1 MACNGLCKF
10 RENIMK
16 IYLLPILI
24 VSVLIGC
31 SGSDKHEVKE
41 YESIFNSC
49 LINRS
54 IGVDMSIDSLKTAVE
69 SFCKDLAVNKL
80 KDTNL
85 RLGKL
90 ENALV
95 LSRETNNELQ
105 EDLEKA
111 LINQSTVSQDTYRWR
126 LVTSWPKNYPGL
138 GMAPERISDLV
149 EEMSNGQMKI
159 TVYGAGEQVPAFG
172 VFDAVSSGSHQMG
185 HSGGYFWKGKV
196 PAAQFFTSVPFGL
209 TADEINA
216 WVNRGGGLELWREIY
231 EPFNIYPIPAGNT
244 GTQMFGWFN
253 KEINSLEDIKGLKM
267 RIPGIGGEVLKEA
280 GGIPVTLPGGE
291 LFTALQTG
299 VIDATEWVGPYND
312 LTFGFHQAAKYYY
325 YPGWHEPGPMLELLI
340 NIDAWNSL
348 PKHLQVIIETAAKAV
363 NQDMLDEYLARNN
376 KALTELIE
384 VHGVEL
390 RKLPD
395 DVIEEF
401 RLISEKI
408 LDDLAKEDKVIGRV
422 YESYSEFRKNVSAY
436 HEISEDA
443 FIEARNK

>member
-1 MACNGLCKF
+1 MASYGLCKF
-10 RENIMK
+10 RETMMK
-16 IYLLPILI
+16 KILTF
-24 VSVLIGC
+24 VLLIGIISSC
-31 SGSDKHEVKE
+31 SGEQESSNPADAE
-41 YESIFNSC
+41 Y
-49 LINRS
+49 
-54 IGVDMSIDSLKTAVE
+54 KTY
-69 SFCKDLAVNKL
+69 K
-80 KDTNL
+80 
-85 RLGKL
+85 
-90 ENALV
+90 
-95 LSRETNNELQ
+95 
-105 EDLEKA
+105 
-111 LINQSTVSQDTYRWR
+111 WR

-138 GMAPERISDLV
+138 GMAPEKIANLV
-149 EEMSNGQMKI
+149 EEMSNGQMQI

-253 KEINSLEDIKGLKM
+253 KEINSLEDVKGLKM

-340 NIDAWNSL
+340 NMDAWNSL
-348 PKHLQVIIETAAKAV
+348 PKHLQVIIETATKAV
-363 NQDMLDEYLARNN
+363 NQDTLDEYLARNN
-376 KALTELIE
+376 QALTELVE

-401 RLISEKI
+401 RVISNEI
-408 LDDLAKEDKVIGRV
+408 LSDLAEEDEAIGKV
-422 YESYSEFRKNVSAY
+422 YDSYIEFKNNVTEY
-436 HEISEDA
+436 HKISEDS

>member
-1 MACNGLCKF
+1 VVGYGLRKF
-10 RENIMK
+10 RDSMMK
-16 IYLLPILI
+16 KILI
-24 VSVLIGC
+24 FVLLIGLISGC
-31 SGSDKHEVKE
+31 SGGQDSSNSTDAE
-41 YESIFNSC
+41 Y
-49 LINRS
+49 
-54 IGVDMSIDSLKTAVE
+54 KTY
-69 SFCKDLAVNKL
+69 K
-80 KDTNL
+80 
-85 RLGKL
+85 
-90 ENALV
+90 
-95 LSRETNNELQ
+95 
-105 EDLEKA
+105 
-111 LINQSTVSQDTYRWR
+111 WR

-138 GMAPERISDLV
+138 GMAPERIADLV
-149 EEMSNGQMKI
+149 EEMSNGQMQI

-253 KEINSLEDIKGLKM
+253 KEINSLEDVKGLKM

-348 PKHLQVIIETAAKAV
+348 PKHLQVIIETATKAV
-363 NQDMLDEYLARNN
+363 NQDTLDEYLARNN
-376 KALTELIE
+376 QALTELIE

-401 RLISEKI
+401 RIISNEI
-408 LDDLAKEDKVIGRV
+408 LSDLAKEDEVIGKV
-422 YESYSEFRKNVSAY
+422 YDSYIEFKNNVSDY
-436 HEISEDA
+436 HQISEDA
-443 FIEARNK
+443 FIEARNIK

>member
-1 MACNGLCKF
+1 MVGDGIRKSGKI
-10 RENIMK
+10 IMK
-16 IYLLPILI
+16 KFILLPLIILI
-24 VSVLIGC
+24 AGC
-31 SGSDKHEVKE
+31 SNDMDSTIETSTDIEE
-41 YESIFNSC
+41 TFN
-49 LINRS
+49 
-54 IGVDMSIDSLKTAVE
+54 
-69 SFCKDLAVNKL
+69 
-80 KDTNL
+80 
-85 RLGKL
+85 
-90 ENALV
+90 
-95 LSRETNNELQ
+95 
-105 EDLEKA
+105 
-111 LINQSTVSQDTYRWR
+111 WR

-138 GMAPERISDLV
+138 GMAPERIADLV
-149 EEMSNGQMKI
+149 EEMSDGQMKI
-159 TVYGAGEQVPAFG
+159 AVYGAEEQVPAFG

-231 EPFNIYPIPAGNT
+231 APFNIYPIPAGNT

-348 PKHLQVIIETAAKAV
+348 PKHLQVIIETASKAV
-363 NQDMLDEYLARNN
+363 NQDMLDEYLAKNN
-376 KALTELIE
+376 QALTELVE

-390 RKLPD
+390 RRLPD

-401 RLISEKI
+401 REISNSI
-408 LDDLAKEDKVIGRV
+408 LDDLAKEDETISKVYR
-422 YESYSEFRKNVSAY
+422 SYLDFKNNVSAY
-436 HEISEDA
+436 HKISEDA
-443 FIEARNK
+443 FVESRNK

>member
-1 MACNGLCKF
+1 MKKF
-10 RENIMK
+10 LTLFI
-16 IYLLPILI
+16 ILGI
-24 VSVLIGC
+24 TSCTNEALDSETVSV
-31 SGSDKHEVKE
+31 DK
-41 YESIFNSC
+41 
-49 LINRS
+49 
-54 IGVDMSIDSLKTAVE
+54 DKTY
-69 SFCKDLAVNKL
+69 N
-80 KDTNL
+80 
-85 RLGKL
+85 
-90 ENALV
+90 
-95 LSRETNNELQ
+95 
-105 EDLEKA
+105 
-111 LINQSTVSQDTYRWR
+111 WR

-138 GMAPERISDLV
+138 GMAPERIADLV
-149 EEMSNGQMKI
+149 EEMSDGQMTI
-159 TVYGAGEQVPAFG
+159 TVYGAEEQVPAFG

-216 WVNRGGGLELWREIY
+216 WVNRGGGLDLWREIY

-253 KEINSLEDIKGLKM
+253 KEINSLEDVKGLKM

-325 YPGWHEPGPMLELLI
+325 YPGWHEPGPMLELII
-340 NIDAWNSL
+340 NLDEWNSL
-348 PKHLQVIIETAAKAV
+348 PKHLQVIIETATKAV
-363 NQDMLDEYLARNN
+363 NQDMLDEYLAKNN
-376 KALTELIE
+376 QALTELVE

-390 RKLPD
+390 RRLPD

-401 RLISEKI
+401 KIISDQI
-408 LDDLAKEDKVIGRV
+408 LEELAQEDETIAKVYNSYKSFKEDV
-422 YESYSEFRKNVSAY
+422 SEY
-436 HEISEDA
+436 HKISEDA

>member
-1 MACNGLCKF
+1 MVGDGIRKSGKI
-10 RENIMK
+10 IMK
-16 IYLLPILI
+16 KFILLPLIILI
-24 VSVLIGC
+24 AGC
-31 SGSDKHEVKE
+31 SDDMDSTIETSTDIEE
-41 YESIFNSC
+41 TFN
-49 LINRS
+49 
-54 IGVDMSIDSLKTAVE
+54 
-69 SFCKDLAVNKL
+69 
-80 KDTNL
+80 
-85 RLGKL
+85 
-90 ENALV
+90 
-95 LSRETNNELQ
+95 
-105 EDLEKA
+105 
-111 LINQSTVSQDTYRWR
+111 WR

-138 GMAPERISDLV
+138 GMAPERIADLV
-149 EEMSNGQMKI
+149 EEMSDGQMKI
-159 TVYGAGEQVPAFG
+159 TVYGAEEQVPAFG

-231 EPFNIYPIPAGNT
+231 APFNIYPIPAGNT

-348 PKHLQVIIETAAKAV
+348 PKHLQVIIETASKAV
-363 NQDMLDEYLARNN
+363 NQDMLDEYLAKNN
-376 KALTELIE
+376 QALTELVE

-390 RKLPD
+390 RRLPD

-401 RLISEKI
+401 REISNSI
-408 LDDLAKEDKVIGRV
+408 LDDLAKEDETIAKVYR
-422 YESYSEFRKNVSAY
+422 SYLDFKNNVSAY
-436 HEISEDA
+436 HKISEDA
-443 FIEARNK
+443 FVESRNK

>member
-1 MACNGLCKF
+1 MVSYGLRKF
-10 RENIMK
+10 RETMMK
-16 IYLLPILI
+16 KILTF
-24 VSVLIGC
+24 VLLIGLISSC
-31 SGSDKHEVKE
+31 SGEQESSNFADTE
-41 YESIFNSC
+41 Y
-49 LINRS
+49 
-54 IGVDMSIDSLKTAVE
+54 KTY
-69 SFCKDLAVNKL
+69 K
-80 KDTNL
+80 
-85 RLGKL
+85 
-90 ENALV
+90 
-95 LSRETNNELQ
+95 
-105 EDLEKA
+105 
-111 LINQSTVSQDTYRWR
+111 WR

-138 GMAPERISDLV
+138 GMAPEKIADLV
-149 EEMSNGQMKI
+149 EEMSNGQMQI

-253 KEINSLEDIKGLKM
+253 KEINSLEDVKGLKM

-340 NIDAWNSL
+340 NMDAWNSL
-348 PKHLQVIIETAAKAV
+348 PKHLQVIIETATKAV
-363 NQDMLDEYLARNN
+363 NQDTLDEYLARNN
-376 KALTELIE
+376 QALTELVE

-401 RLISEKI
+401 RAISNEI
-408 LDDLAKEDKVIGRV
+408 LSDLAEEDEVIGKV
-422 YESYSEFRKNVSAY
+422 YDSYIEFKNNVTEY
-436 HEISEDA
+436 HKISEDS

>member
-1 MACNGLCKF
+1 MASNGLCKP
-10 RENIMK
+10 REIVMRYL
-16 IYLLPILI
+16 IYLSILI
-24 VSVLIGC
+24 FVVSC
-31 SGSDKHEVKE
+31 SNASSTSEVIKPSQE
-41 YESIFNSC
+41 EKFN
-49 LINRS
+49 
-54 IGVDMSIDSLKTAVE
+54 
-69 SFCKDLAVNKL
+69 
-80 KDTNL
+80 
-85 RLGKL
+85 
-90 ENALV
+90 
-95 LSRETNNELQ
+95 
-105 EDLEKA
+105 
-111 LINQSTVSQDTYRWR
+111 WR

-138 GMAPERISDLV
+138 GMAPERIADLV
-149 EEMSNGQMKI
+149 EEMSNGQMTI
-159 TVYGAGEQVPAFG
+159 TVYGAEEQVPAFG

-231 EPFNIYPIPAGNT
+231 APFNIYPIPAGNT

-348 PKHLQVIIETAAKAV
+348 PNHLQAIIETATKAV
-363 NQDMLDEYLARNN
+363 NQDMLDEYLAKNN
-376 KALTELIE
+376 QALTELIE

-401 RLISEKI
+401 RKISNKI
-408 LDDLAKEDKVIGRV
+408 LDDLAKENEVISKV
-422 YESYSEFRKNVSAY
+422 YDSYLKFKNDVSAY
-436 HEISEDA
+436 HQISEDA
-443 FIEARNK
+443 FVESRNK

>member
-1 MACNGLCKF
+1 MVGHGIRKSQKI
-10 RENIMK
+10 IMK
-16 IYLLPILI
+16 KLFILPLILI
-24 VSVLIGC
+24 IAGC
-31 SGSDKHEVKE
+31 SNEEG
-41 YESIFNSC
+41 NSE
-49 LINRS
+49 I
-54 IGVDMSIDSLKTAVE
+54 
-69 SFCKDLAVNKL
+69 
-80 KDTNL
+80 
-85 RLGKL
+85 
-90 ENALV
+90 
-95 LSRETNNELQ
+95 
-105 EDLEKA
+105 
-111 LINQSTVSQDTYRWR
+111 STVDKDKTYNWR

-138 GMAPERISDLV
+138 GMAPERIADLV
-149 EEMSNGQMKI
+149 EEMSDGQMKI

-216 WVNRGGGLELWREIY
+216 WVYKGGGLELWREVY

-253 KEINSLEDIKGLKM
+253 KEINSLDDIKGLKM

-325 YPGWHEPGPMLELLI
+325 YPGWHEPGPMLELII

-363 NQDMLDEYLARNN
+363 NQEMLDEYLAMNN
-376 KALTELIE
+376 QALIELVE

-401 RLISEKI
+401 KEISNKI
-408 LDDLAKEDKVIGRV
+408 LEDLAKEDETIAKV
-422 YESYSEFRKNVSAY
+422 YDSYTDFKNNVSAY
-436 HEISEDA
+436 HKISEDA
-443 FIEARNK
+443 FIESRNK

>member
-1 MACNGLCKF
+1 MVGNGLRKS
-10 RENIMK
+10 RKTVMK
-16 IYLLPILI
+16 KITLI
-24 VSVLIGC
+24 FSVIFLVGC
-31 SGSDKHEVKE
+31 SGDSENIV
-41 YESIFNSC
+41 SQ
-49 LINRS
+49 
-54 IGVDMSIDSLKTAVE
+54 SIDKNE
-69 SFCKDLAVNKL
+69 SFN
-80 KDTNL
+80 
-85 RLGKL
+85 
-90 ENALV
+90 
-95 LSRETNNELQ
+95 
-105 EDLEKA
+105 
-111 LINQSTVSQDTYRWR
+111 WR

-138 GMAPERISDLV
+138 GMAPERIADLV
-149 EEMSNGQMKI
+149 EEMSDGQMKI
-159 TVYGAGEQVPAFG
+159 TVYGAEEQVPAFG

-231 EPFNIYPIPAGNT
+231 APFNIYPIPAGNT

-253 KEINSLEDIKGLKM
+253 KEINSLEDVKGLKM

-348 PKHLQVIIETAAKAV
+348 PNHLQVIIETATKAV
-363 NQDMLDEYLARNN
+363 NQDMLDEYLAKNN
-376 KALTELIE
+376 QALTELVE

-390 RKLPD
+390 RRLPD

-401 RLISEKI
+401 REISNKI
-408 LDDLAKEDKVIGRV
+408 LDDLAKEDETIAKV
-422 YESYSEFRKNVSAY
+422 YESYLNFKNNVSAY
-436 HEISEDA
+436 HEIS
-443 FIEARNK
+443 

>member
-1 MACNGLCKF
+1 MVGNGLRKS
-10 RENIMK
+10 RKTVMK
-16 IYLLPILI
+16 KITLI
-24 VSVLIGC
+24 FSVIFLVGC
-31 SGSDKHEVKE
+31 SD
-41 YESIFNSC
+41 ESKNIDSQ
-49 LINRS
+49 
-54 IGVDMSIDSLKTAVE
+54 SIDK
-69 SFCKDLAVNKL
+69 N
-80 KDTNL
+80 
-85 RLGKL
+85 
-90 ENALV
+90 
-95 LSRETNNELQ
+95 ETFN
-105 EDLEKA
+105 
-111 LINQSTVSQDTYRWR
+111 WR

-138 GMAPERISDLV
+138 GMAPERIADLV
-149 EEMSNGQMKI
+149 EEMSDGQMKI
-159 TVYGAGEQVPAFG
+159 TVYGAEEQVPAFG

-231 EPFNIYPIPAGNT
+231 APFNIYPIPAGNT

-253 KEINSLEDIKGLKM
+253 KEINSLEDVKGLKM

-348 PKHLQVIIETAAKAV
+348 PNHLQVIIETATKAV
-363 NQDMLDEYLARNN
+363 NQDMLDEYLAKNN
-376 KALTELIE
+376 QALTELVE

-390 RKLPD
+390 RRLPD

-401 RLISEKI
+401 REISNKI
-408 LDDLAKEDKVIGRV
+408 LDDLAKEDETIAKV
-422 YESYSEFRKNVSAY
+422 YESYLNFKNNVSAY

-443 FIEARNK
+443 FVESRNK

>member
-1 MACNGLCKF
+1 MASNGLCKS
-10 RENIMK
+10 REIIMRYL
-16 IYLLPILI
+16 IYLSILI
-24 VSVLIGC
+24 FVVSC
-31 SGSDKHEVKE
+31 SDTSSTSEVIKPSKE
-41 YESIFNSC
+41 
-49 LINRS
+49 
-54 IGVDMSIDSLKTAVE
+54 
-69 SFCKDLAVNKL
+69 
-80 KDTNL
+80 
-85 RLGKL
+85 
-90 ENALV
+90 
-95 LSRETNNELQ
+95 
-105 EDLEKA
+105 EKY
-111 LINQSTVSQDTYRWR
+111 NWR

-138 GMAPERISDLV
+138 GMAPERIADLV
-149 EEMSNGQMKI
+149 EEMSDGQMKI
-159 TVYGAGEQVPAFG
+159 NVYGAEEQVPAFG

-348 PKHLQVIIETAAKAV
+348 PNHLQVIIETATKAV
-363 NQDMLDEYLARNN
+363 NQDMLDEYLAKNN
-376 KALTELIE
+376 QALTELIE

-401 RLISEKI
+401 RKISNKI
-408 LDDLAKEDKVIGRV
+408 LDDLAKEDEVISKV
-422 YESYSEFRKNVSAY
+422 YDSYLKFKNDVSAY
-436 HEISEDA
+436 HQISEDA
-443 FIEARNK
+443 FVESRNK

>member
-1 MACNGLCKF
+1 MVSYGLRKF
-10 RENIMK
+10 RETMMK
-16 IYLLPILI
+16 KILMFVLLIGLI
-24 VSVLIGC
+24 SGC
-31 SGSDKHEVKE
+31 SGEQESSNSADAE
-41 YESIFNSC
+41 Y
-49 LINRS
+49 
-54 IGVDMSIDSLKTAVE
+54 KTY
-69 SFCKDLAVNKL
+69 K
-80 KDTNL
+80 
-85 RLGKL
+85 
-90 ENALV
+90 
-95 LSRETNNELQ
+95 
-105 EDLEKA
+105 
-111 LINQSTVSQDTYRWR
+111 WR

-138 GMAPERISDLV
+138 GMAPEKIANLV
-149 EEMSNGQMKI
+149 EEMSNGQMQI

-253 KEINSLEDIKGLKM
+253 KEINSLEDVKGLKM

-340 NIDAWNSL
+340 NMDAWNSL
-348 PKHLQVIIETAAKAV
+348 PKHLQVIIETATKAV
-363 NQDMLDEYLARNN
+363 NQDTLDEYLARNN
-376 KALTELIE
+376 QALTELVE

-401 RLISEKI
+401 RAISNEI
-408 LDDLAKEDKVIGRV
+408 LSDLAEEDEVIAKV
-422 YESYSEFRKNVSAY
+422 YDSYIEFKNNVTEY
-436 HEISEDA
+436 HKISEDS

>member
-1 MACNGLCKF
+1 MASYGLCKF
-10 RENIMK
+10 RETMMK
-16 IYLLPILI
+16 KILTFI
-24 VSVLIGC
+24 FLIGIISGC
-31 SGSDKHEVKE
+31 SGGQESSNSANTEE
-41 YESIFNSC
+41 Y
-49 LINRS
+49 
-54 IGVDMSIDSLKTAVE
+54 KTY
-69 SFCKDLAVNKL
+69 K
-80 KDTNL
+80 
-85 RLGKL
+85 
-90 ENALV
+90 
-95 LSRETNNELQ
+95 
-105 EDLEKA
+105 
-111 LINQSTVSQDTYRWR
+111 WR

-138 GMAPERISDLV
+138 GMAPERIADLV
-149 EEMSNGQMKI
+149 EEMSDGQMQI

-253 KEINSLEDIKGLKM
+253 KEINSLEDVKGLKM

-340 NIDAWNSL
+340 NMDAWNSL
-348 PKHLQVIIETAAKAV
+348 PKHLQVIIEIATKAV
-363 NQDMLDEYLARNN
+363 NQDTLDEYLARNN
-376 KALTELIE
+376 QALTELIE

-401 RLISEKI
+401 RAISNEI
-408 LDDLAKEDKVIGRV
+408 LSELAEEDEVIGKV
-422 YESYSEFRKNVSAY
+422 YDSYIEFKNNVTEY
-436 HEISEDA
+436 HKISEDS

>member
-1 MACNGLCKF
+1 MVSNGLCKP
-10 RENIMK
+10 REIVMRYL
-16 IYLLPILI
+16 IYLSILI
-24 VSVLIGC
+24 FVVSC
-31 SGSDKHEVKE
+31 SDTSNTKEVIKSSKE
-41 YESIFNSC
+41 
-49 LINRS
+49 
-54 IGVDMSIDSLKTAVE
+54 
-69 SFCKDLAVNKL
+69 
-80 KDTNL
+80 
-85 RLGKL
+85 
-90 ENALV
+90 
-95 LSRETNNELQ
+95 
-105 EDLEKA
+105 EKY
-111 LINQSTVSQDTYRWR
+111 NWR

-138 GMAPERISDLV
+138 GMAPERIADLV
-149 EEMSNGQMKI
+149 EEMSDGQMVI
-159 TVYGAGEQVPAFG
+159 TVYGAEEQVPAFG

-231 EPFNIYPIPAGNT
+231 APFNIYPIPAGNT

-340 NIDAWNSL
+340 NVDAWNSL
-348 PKHLQVIIETAAKAV
+348 PNHLQVIIETATKAV
-363 NQDMLDEYLARNN
+363 NQDMLDEYLAKNN
-376 KALTELIE
+376 QALTELIE

-401 RLISEKI
+401 RKISNKI
-408 LDDLAKEDKVIGRV
+408 LDDLAKEDEVISKV
-422 YESYSEFRKNVSAY
+422 YDSYLKFKNDVSAY

-443 FIEARNK
+443 FVESRNK

>member
-1 MACNGLCKF
+1 MKKF
-10 RENIMK
+10 LTLFI
-16 IYLLPILI
+16 ILGI
-24 VSVLIGC
+24 T
-31 SGSDKHEVKE
+31 
-41 YESIFNSC
+41 SC
-49 LINRS
+49 TNETTDS
-54 IGVDMSIDSLKTAVE
+54 ETVSIDKNKTY
-69 SFCKDLAVNKL
+69 N
-80 KDTNL
+80 
-85 RLGKL
+85 
-90 ENALV
+90 
-95 LSRETNNELQ
+95 
-105 EDLEKA
+105 
-111 LINQSTVSQDTYRWR
+111 WR

-138 GMAPERISDLV
+138 GMAPERIADLV
-149 EEMSNGQMKI
+149 EEMSDGQMTI
-159 TVYGAGEQVPAFG
+159 TVYGAEEQVPAFG

-253 KEINSLEDIKGLKM
+253 KEINSLEDVKGLKM

-325 YPGWHEPGPMLELLI
+325 YPGWHEPGPMLELII
-340 NIDAWNSL
+340 NLDEWNSL
-348 PKHLQVIIETAAKAV
+348 PKHLQVIIETATKAV
-363 NQDMLDEYLARNN
+363 NQDMLDEYLAKNN
-376 KALTELIE
+376 QALTELVE

-401 RLISEKI
+401 RTISDQI
-408 LDDLAKEDKVIGRV
+408 LEELAQEDETIAKV
-422 YESYSEFRKNVSAY
+422 YNSYKSFKQDVSEY
-436 HEISEDA
+436 HKISEDA

>member
-1 MACNGLCKF
+1 MVSYGLRKF
-10 RENIMK
+10 RETMMK
-16 IYLLPILI
+16 KILTFVLLIGLI
-24 VSVLIGC
+24 SGC
-31 SGSDKHEVKE
+31 SGEQESSNSADAE
-41 YESIFNSC
+41 Y
-49 LINRS
+49 
-54 IGVDMSIDSLKTAVE
+54 KTY
-69 SFCKDLAVNKL
+69 K
-80 KDTNL
+80 
-85 RLGKL
+85 
-90 ENALV
+90 
-95 LSRETNNELQ
+95 
-105 EDLEKA
+105 
-111 LINQSTVSQDTYRWR
+111 WR

-138 GMAPERISDLV
+138 GMAPEKIANLV
-149 EEMSNGQMKI
+149 EQMSNGQMQI

-253 KEINSLEDIKGLKM
+253 KEINSLEDVKGLKM

-340 NIDAWNSL
+340 NMDAWNSL
-348 PKHLQVIIETAAKAV
+348 PKHLQVIIETATKAV
-363 NQDMLDEYLARNN
+363 NQDTLDEYLARNN
-376 KALTELIE
+376 QALTELVE

-401 RLISEKI
+401 RAISDEI
-408 LDDLAKEDKVIGRV
+408 LSDLAEEDEVIGKV
-422 YESYSEFRKNVSAY
+422 YDSYIEFKNNVTEY
-436 HEISEDA
+436 HKISEDS

>member
-1 MACNGLCKF
+1 MVGNGLRKSRKTIMKKITLIFSVIFLVGCSNES
-10 RENIMK
+10 ENID
-16 IYLLPILI
+16 
-24 VSVLIGC
+24 SQ
-31 SGSDKHEVKE
+31 
-41 YESIFNSC
+41 
-49 LINRS
+49 
-54 IGVDMSIDSLKTAVE
+54 SIDK
-69 SFCKDLAVNKL
+69 N
-80 KDTNL
+80 
-85 RLGKL
+85 
-90 ENALV
+90 
-95 LSRETNNELQ
+95 ETFN
-105 EDLEKA
+105 
-111 LINQSTVSQDTYRWR
+111 WR

-138 GMAPERISDLV
+138 GMAPERIADLV
-149 EEMSNGQMKI
+149 EEMSDGQMKI
-159 TVYGAGEQVPAFG
+159 TVYGAEEQVPAFG

-231 EPFNIYPIPAGNT
+231 APFNIYPIPAGNT

-253 KEINSLEDIKGLKM
+253 KEINSLEDVKGLKM

-348 PKHLQVIIETAAKAV
+348 PNHLQVIIETATKAV
-363 NQDMLDEYLARNN
+363 NQDMLDEYLAKNN
-376 KALTELIE
+376 QALTELVE

-390 RKLPD
+390 RRLPD

-401 RLISEKI
+401 REISNKI
-408 LDDLAKEDKVIGRV
+408 LDDLAKEDETIAKV
-422 YESYSEFRKNVSAY
+422 YESYLNFKNNVSAY

-443 FIEARNK
+443 FVESRNK

>member
-1 MACNGLCKF
+1 MAGNGLCKF
-10 RENIMK
+10 RKNMMK
-16 IYLLPILI
+16 IFIYTFLALIL
-24 VSVLIGC
+24 VSC
-31 SGSDKHEVKE
+31 S
-41 YESIFNSC
+41 NPQ
-49 LINRS
+49 
-54 IGVDMSIDSLKTAVE
+54 DMSSNQD
-69 SFCKDLAVNKL
+69 
-80 KDTNL
+80 
-85 RLGKL
+85 
-90 ENALV
+90 
-95 LSRETNNELQ
+95 
-105 EDLEKA
+105 EKVDKKY
-111 LINQSTVSQDTYRWR
+111 NWR

-138 GMAPERISDLV
+138 GMAPERIADLV

-159 TVYGAGEQVPAFG
+159 TVFGAEEQVPAFG

-231 EPFNIYPIPAGNT
+231 APFNIYPIPAGNT

-340 NIDAWNSL
+340 NKDAWESL
-348 PKHLQVIIETAAKAV
+348 PKHLQVIIETASKAV
-363 NQDMLDEYLARNN
+363 NQDMLDEYLAKNN
-376 KALTELIE
+376 QALTELVN

-401 RLISEKI
+401 RKISNKI
-408 LDDLAKEDKVIGRV
+408 LNDLSEEDETIAKV
-422 YESYSEFRKNVSAY
+422 YSSYLKFKKDVSAY

>member
-1 MACNGLCKF
+1 MVSYGLCKF
-10 RENIMK
+10 RETMMK
-16 IYLLPILI
+16 KFFMFVFLI
-24 VSVLIGC
+24 GIIAGC
-31 SGSDKHEVKE
+31 SGGQEASN
-41 YESIFNSC
+41 SINA
-49 LINRS
+49 
-54 IGVDMSIDSLKTAVE
+54 VDYKTY
-69 SFCKDLAVNKL
+69 K
-80 KDTNL
+80 
-85 RLGKL
+85 
-90 ENALV
+90 
-95 LSRETNNELQ
+95 
-105 EDLEKA
+105 
-111 LINQSTVSQDTYRWR
+111 WR

-138 GMAPERISDLV
+138 GMAPERIADLV
-149 EEMSNGQMKI
+149 KEMSDGQMQI

-253 KEINSLEDIKGLKM
+253 KEINSLEDVKGLKM

-325 YPGWHEPGPMLELLI
+325 YPGWHEPGPMLELLV
-340 NIDAWNSL
+340 NMDAWNSL
-348 PKHLQVIIETAAKAV
+348 PKHLQVIIETATKAV
-363 NQDMLDEYLARNN
+363 NQDTLDEYLARNN
-376 KALTELIE
+376 QALTELIE

-401 RLISEKI
+401 RVISNEI
-408 LDDLAKEDKVIGRV
+408 LSDLAQEDEVISKV
-422 YESYSEFRKNVSAY
+422 YDSYIEFKNNVSEY
-436 HEISEDA
+436 HKISEDS

>member
-1 MACNGLCKF
+1 VVSYGLRKF
-10 RENIMK
+10 RETMMK
-16 IYLLPILI
+16 KILTFVLLIGLI
-24 VSVLIGC
+24 SGC
-31 SGSDKHEVKE
+31 SGEQKSSNSVDAE
-41 YESIFNSC
+41 Y
-49 LINRS
+49 
-54 IGVDMSIDSLKTAVE
+54 KTY
-69 SFCKDLAVNKL
+69 K
-80 KDTNL
+80 
-85 RLGKL
+85 
-90 ENALV
+90 
-95 LSRETNNELQ
+95 
-105 EDLEKA
+105 
-111 LINQSTVSQDTYRWR
+111 WR

-138 GMAPERISDLV
+138 GMAPEKIANLV
-149 EEMSNGQMKI
+149 EEMSNGQMQI

-253 KEINSLEDIKGLKM
+253 KEINSLEDVKGLKM

-340 NIDAWNSL
+340 NMDAWNSL
-348 PKHLQVIIETAAKAV
+348 PKHLQVIIETATKAV
-363 NQDMLDEYLARNN
+363 NQDTLDEYLARNN
-376 KALTELIE
+376 QALTELVE

-401 RLISEKI
+401 RAISNEI
-408 LDDLAKEDKVIGRV
+408 LSDLAEEDEVIAKV
-422 YESYSEFRKNVSAY
+422 YDSYIEFKNNVTEY
-436 HEISEDA
+436 HKISEDS

>member
-1 MACNGLCKF
+1 MKKF
-10 RENIMK
+10 LTLFI
-16 IYLLPILI
+16 ILGI
-24 VSVLIGC
+24 T
-31 SGSDKHEVKE
+31 
-41 YESIFNSC
+41 SC
-49 LINRS
+49 TNETT
-54 IGVDMSIDSLKTAVE
+54 DSE
-69 SFCKDLAVNKL
+69 
-80 KDTNL
+80 
-85 RLGKL
+85 
-90 ENALV
+90 
-95 LSRETNNELQ
+95 
-105 EDLEKA
+105 
-111 LINQSTVSQDTYRWR
+111 TVSTDRDKTYNWR

-138 GMAPERISDLV
+138 GMAPERIADLV
-149 EEMSNGQMKI
+149 EEMSDGQMTI
-159 TVYGAGEQVPAFG
+159 TVYGAEEQVPAFG

-253 KEINSLEDIKGLKM
+253 KEINSLEDVKGLKM

-325 YPGWHEPGPMLELLI
+325 YPGWHEPGPMLELII
-340 NIDAWNSL
+340 NLDEWNSL
-348 PKHLQVIIETAAKAV
+348 PKHLQVIIETATKAV
-363 NQDMLDEYLARNN
+363 NQDMLDEYLAKNN
-376 KALTELIE
+376 QALTELVE

-390 RKLPD
+390 RRLPD

-401 RLISEKI
+401 RMISNQI
-408 LDDLAKEDKVIGRV
+408 LEELAQEDETIAKVYNSYKSFKEDV
-422 YESYSEFRKNVSAY
+422 SEY
-436 HEISEDA
+436 HKISEDA

>member
-1 MACNGLCKF
+1 MVSYGLRKF
-10 RENIMK
+10 REIMMKK
-16 IYLLPILI
+16 ILTFVLLIGLI
-24 VSVLIGC
+24 SGC
-31 SGSDKHEVKE
+31 SGGQESSNSANTEE
-41 YESIFNSC
+41 Y
-49 LINRS
+49 
-54 IGVDMSIDSLKTAVE
+54 KTY
-69 SFCKDLAVNKL
+69 K
-80 KDTNL
+80 
-85 RLGKL
+85 
-90 ENALV
+90 
-95 LSRETNNELQ
+95 
-105 EDLEKA
+105 
-111 LINQSTVSQDTYRWR
+111 WR

-138 GMAPERISDLV
+138 GMAPEKIANLV
-149 EEMSNGQMKI
+149 EEMSNGQMQI

-253 KEINSLEDIKGLKM
+253 KEINSLEDVRGLKM

-348 PKHLQVIIETAAKAV
+348 PKHLQVIIETATKAV
-363 NQDMLDEYLARNN
+363 NQDTLDEYLARNN
-376 KALTELIE
+376 QALTELIE

-401 RLISEKI
+401 RAISNQI
-408 LDDLAKEDKVIGRV
+408 LSDLAEEDEVIGKV
-422 YESYSEFRKNVSAY
+422 YDSYIEFKNNVTEY
-436 HEISEDA
+436 HKISEDS

>member
-1 MACNGLCKF
+1 MVGNGLCKF
-10 RENIMK
+10 RKNMMK
-16 IYLLPILI
+16 IFTYTFLTLIL
-24 VSVLIGC
+24 VSC
-31 SGSDKHEVKE
+31 SNAQDISSNDDEKVYKE
-41 YESIFNSC
+41 YN
-49 LINRS
+49 
-54 IGVDMSIDSLKTAVE
+54 
-69 SFCKDLAVNKL
+69 
-80 KDTNL
+80 
-85 RLGKL
+85 
-90 ENALV
+90 
-95 LSRETNNELQ
+95 
-105 EDLEKA
+105 
-111 LINQSTVSQDTYRWR
+111 WR

-138 GMAPERISDLV
+138 GMAPERIADLV

-159 TVYGAGEQVPAFG
+159 TVFGAEEQVPAFG
-172 VFDAVSSGSHQMG
+172 VFDAVSNGSHQMG

-231 EPFNIYPIPAGNT
+231 APFNIYPIPAGNT

-340 NIDAWNSL
+340 NKDAWDSL
-348 PKHLQVIIETAAKAV
+348 PKHLQVIIETASKAV
-363 NQDMLDEYLARNN
+363 NQDMLDEYLAKNN
-376 KALTELIE
+376 QALTELVNI
-384 VHGVEL
+384 HGVEL

-401 RLISEKI
+401 RKISNKI
-408 LDDLAKEDKVIGRV
+408 LNDLSEEDETIAKV
-422 YESYSEFRKNVSAY
+422 YSSYLKFKKDVSAY
-436 HEISEDA
+436 HKISEDA